1 MSILER
7 TTHERNEF
15 ERLAPYAV
23 KSAQTRGRE
32 APETPDRLRTEFQRD
47 RDRILHCAAFRKLEY
62 KTQVY
67 VTHEGDYFRTRL
79 THTLEAAQIARTLA
93 RGLSLN
99 PDLTEAIALA
109 HDLGHTPFGHIGETV
124 LATLLKDHGGF
135 EHNAQSLRVVEVLED
150 RFQDRPGL
158 NLTWEVREGI
168 AHHSSATHLPEVS
181 RFVGVNPPS
190 LEAQIV
196 DLADEIAYINH
207 DLDDALNMGLLRVE
221 QLREL
226 PWLWTI
232 WERALA
238 SRPGSEATHAKFRLL
253 GALMDLLVN
262 DLLDFTDHR
271 LGELGT
277 DSPEAVRAC
286 GERLAGFSPIVGEQ
300 KAALRKFLFIH
311 VYRHP
316 TTMRMQGKAARFLE
330 SLFRLYQRE
339 PELLPEALQAKVARW
354 GLERVITDYLSG
366 MTDRHCLEDYIA
378 HFEPTVIGFTA
389 K

>member
-1 MSILER
+1 MSIIQR
-7 TTHERNEF
+7 TTHEEHEF
-15 ERLAPYAV
+15 QWLAPCAS
-23 KSAQTRGRE
+23 KSARTRGRE
-32 APETPDRLRTEFQRD
+32 APEHLDPLRTEFQRD
-47 RDRILHCAAFRKLEY
+47 RDRILHSAAFRKLEY

-93 RGLSLN
+93 RGLNLN

-124 LATLLKDHGGF
+124 LNELLKECGGF

-168 AHHSSATHLPEVS
+168 AHHSSATHLPEVR
-181 RFVGVNPPS
+181 RFVSANPPS

-196 DLADEIAYINH
+196 DLADEIAYVHH
-207 DLDDALNMGLLRVE
+207 DIDDAVNMGLLQFE

-226 PWLWTI
+226 PWLYEM
-232 WERALA
+232 WERERERRPA
-238 SRPGSEATHAKFRLL
+238 SDAAHLKFRLL
-253 GALMDLLVN
+253 GALMDLLVH
-262 DLLDFTDHR
+262 DLLEFTSAQLEKH
-271 LGELGT
+271 GI
-277 DSPEAVRAC
+277 DSPEAVRAH
-286 GERLAGFSPIVGEQ
+286 GTRLAGFSPLVEEQ
-300 KAALRKFLFIH
+300 KAALRKFLFVH

-330 SLFRLYQRE
+330 ALYKLYQKE
-339 PELLPEALQAKVARW
+339 PELLPLTLQARVEPW
-354 GLERVITDYLSG
+354 GLERVIADHLSG
-366 MTDRHCLEDYIA
+366 MTDRHCLEEYMA
-378 HFEPTVIGFTA
+378 HFEPTVHWM